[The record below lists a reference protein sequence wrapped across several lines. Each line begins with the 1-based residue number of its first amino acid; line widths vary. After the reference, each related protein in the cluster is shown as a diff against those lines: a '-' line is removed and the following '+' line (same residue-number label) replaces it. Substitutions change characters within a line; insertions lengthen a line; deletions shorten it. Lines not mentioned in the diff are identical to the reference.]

1 MSKGAL
7 EDVLCQLDTATNV
20 AESIFQHSTTLET
33 EVLLHNELQY
43 SSLQQVSDFEDLNA
57 KISPEGLQFGAVR

>member
-1 MSKGAL
+1 MSKGTL

-43 SSLQQVSDFEDLNA
+43 SSLPQFSDCEDLNA
-57 KISPEGLQFGAVR
+57 KISEEGLHLGAVR